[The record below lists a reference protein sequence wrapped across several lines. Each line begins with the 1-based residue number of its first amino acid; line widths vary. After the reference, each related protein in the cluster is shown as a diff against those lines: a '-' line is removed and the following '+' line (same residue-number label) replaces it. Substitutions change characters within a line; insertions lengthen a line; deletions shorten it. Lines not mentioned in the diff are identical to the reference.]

1 MSKAFALLGTKTSV
15 TDVKTRAGQN
25 KWAASLSPILGLA
38 SALIAWLVTAKRE
51 CGNLGVVCTG
61 SNYPML
67 AGNVAAL
74 LSPVVLVAIFTLIF
88 GIDKY
93 DWKSM
98 MDIRRGDDHELTN
111 AAGLGVE
118 EAPANHGET
127 GAEFDVEQKKLER
140 AGKISKTATV
150 VMVGPLE
157 PSSFLTYGSKLT
169 KHVVDTR
176 IFGSVAH
183 AHVWNGLHF

>member
-1 MSKAFALLGTKTSV
+1 MSIANV
-15 TDVKTRAGQN
+15 ETRAGQN
-25 KWAASLSPILGLA
+25 KWAASLSPIFGLA

-98 MDIRRGDDHELTN
+98 MDIRRGDDHELTDCHEIGRKTGRVGRSW
-111 AAGLGVE
+111 AT
-118 EAPANHGET
+118 PANH
-127 GAEFDVEQKKLER
+127 
-140 AGKISKTATV
+140 
-150 VMVGPLE
+150 
-157 PSSFLTYGSKLT
+157 
-169 KHVVDTR
+169 
-176 IFGSVAH
+176 
-183 AHVWNGLHF
+183 